1 MSVEKVRRFGTF
13 EGVFLTILSI
23 FGVILFL
30 RTGWAVGNAGL
41 FNVLL
46 ILVVSEFISLTTA
59 LSLSAVS
66 TNIEGGNIE
75 LMLLLTY
82 ILKLNDEWKSAE
94 PRVLKV
100 LSRGEDKEKVGDE
113 ISEKLYRAR
122 FEAKIEIIDPRE
134 GSIRDLI
141 ESYSS
146 KTDLVILGLPVPSP
160 GTEEIVASRIRNLLS
175 PLGTALLVRS
185 VTQKEFFLEEG

>member
-1 MSVEKVRRFGTF
+1 
-13 EGVFLTILSI
+13 
-23 FGVILFL
+23 
-30 RTGWAVGNAGL
+30 
-41 FNVLL
+41 
-46 ILVVSEFISLTTA
+46 
-59 LSLSAVS
+59 
-66 TNIEGGNIE
+66 
-75 LMLLLTY
+75 MLLLTY

-113 ISEKLYRAR
+113 INEKLYRAR

-141 ESYSS
+141 GSYSS

-175 PLGTALLVRS
+175 PHGTALLVRS
-185 VTQKEFFLEEG
+185 VTQKEFFLREG